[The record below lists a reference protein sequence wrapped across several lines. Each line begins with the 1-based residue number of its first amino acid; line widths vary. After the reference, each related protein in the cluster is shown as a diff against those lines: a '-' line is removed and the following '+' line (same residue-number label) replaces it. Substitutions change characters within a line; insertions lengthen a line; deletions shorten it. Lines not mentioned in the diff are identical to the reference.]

1 MRLCRAV
8 QGSSIECPLLSRDGL
23 SFLASRLHRLYHSS
37 LKHGETPEAMSAL
50 IAGGPQAVLGQGEL
64 EKRASCVLG
73 EMNT

>member
-1 MRLCRAV
+1 
-8 QGSSIECPLLSRDGL
+8 
-23 SFLASRLHRLYHSS
+23 
-37 LKHGETPEAMSAL
+37 MSAL